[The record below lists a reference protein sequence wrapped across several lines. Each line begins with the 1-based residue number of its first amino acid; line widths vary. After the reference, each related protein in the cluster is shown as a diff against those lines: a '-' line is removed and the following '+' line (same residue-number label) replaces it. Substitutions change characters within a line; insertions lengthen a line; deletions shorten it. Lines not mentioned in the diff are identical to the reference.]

1 MQTANISLSEETWTL
16 IDLYREGTGLGR
28 SAAIEVLVGC
38 ALTQGLVM
46 PQARADGECPTAD
59 PVVGDDTSFDEPGLD
74 FDVDDADPAAAGV
87 SGPEADAPDGGE
99 EATGSSTPASSG
111 GSSEHS
117 PDA

>member
-1 MQTANISLSEETWTL
+1 MIHSVDLSEESWTL

-46 PQARADGECPTAD
+46 PQAPDMAQAISE
-59 PVVGDDTSFDEPGLD
+59 VEVWDEP
-74 FDVDDADPAAAGV
+74 DPEV
-87 SGPEADAPDGGE
+87 TEADAPDGGE
-99 EATGSSTPASSG
+99 EATGSSTPVSSG

-117 PDA
+117 PDV